1 MTDAK
6 TSLQNYDIFNLLL
19 EGCQI
24 ISRDWK
30 YLYVNE
36 PILVQAK
43 KSWEELLGKTMME
56 AYPGIDQTEMFGML
70 RSVMESRLPEKML
83 NEFTYPDGSRGWF
96 QLSVHPWE
104 DGIIILSMDVT
115 PQKKIETLTK
125 LD

>member
-1 MTDAK
+1 MAETK
-6 TSLQNYDIFNLLL
+6 TSLNAYSLFNMLL

-36 PILVQAK
+36 PILVQGK

-56 AYPGIDQTEMFGML
+56 AYPGIDQTEMFNVL
-70 RSVMESRLPEKML
+70 RSVMETRQPEKML
-83 NEFTYPDGSRGWF
+83 NEFTYRDGSRGWF

-115 PQKKIETLTK
+115 AAKKAGG
-125 LD
+125 